1 MNAYQRRQYR
11 RHVRSVPIPDGCF
24 RQGYSGTTSY
34 PDLMCTDGYMS
45 DMDDDGHDPTT
56 ARQPCAHCMPDAYA
70 EWMREQADEDED
82 LPDGLWRNGAGE
94 LTFACRSCGEATEWP
109 ADPEDF
115 DINEHANVCGGSQYC
130 LP

>member
-45 DMDDDGHDPTT
+45 DMDADGHDPTT
-56 ARQPCAHCMPDAYA
+56 ARQPCEHCNPAEHA
-70 EWMREQADEDED
+70 EWMRDQDDEDDE
-82 LPDGLWRNGAGE
+82 LPDGLYRDPDGT
-94 LTFACRSCGEATEWP
+94 LTYTCRHCESERQWYGLAEE
-109 ADPEDF
+109 F
-115 DINEHANVCGGSQYC
+115 DRYDHMNCGGSPYC